1 MKTFDPDLYLVQHII
16 DRSRDLSRS
25 IDLLTEFLTDEQFE
39 KGREGF
45 LNVGLDLL
53 SEDRHET
60 WRFICSRPEVF
71 LPIINSLGGKVDGL
85 HLDETV
91 FYRKGN
97 PWSRED

>member
-91 FYRKGN
+91 FYRKEN